1 MQNSFVLL
9 KKRVL
14 PMKKNYNLNTTVLTP
29 KKATVDFLLSFSK
42 SIAVI
47 RTKKQSF
54 VVSKN

>member
-1 MQNSFVLL
+1 
-9 KKRVL
+9 
-14 PMKKNYNLNTTVLTP
+14 MKKNYNLNTTVLTP